1 MKVHLLYADREWTK
15 KNTYFDTKA
24 IIEDLNLDV
33 FFKTAARNQEEQTKT
48 VQTLGGE
55 DAYLAE
61 VMEQVMMVPLGSRE
75 EILFRQDVLKDF
87 LAHPELADYLYG
99 FSDNLM
105 FEWNKLGR
113 KDMKKDYRETNGY
126 LITRMKMLYLFLDKL
141 AELKQYLTENREGLK
156 SEGFRNLL
164 SGLEKAFGKENEAYL
179 WQLLKSLAFFCEGEV
194 MPGVESKPLK
204 PVLELE
210 CTLSGGF
217 KLEQIWP
224 DVVES
229 TDKKYK
235 KEKRQKSLSER
246 WLGAFAPEP
255 SVPLK
260 EDVVLRDLKRL
271 EYAVVRYIMSY
282 LETFY
287 LECQDFFEQLY
298 FQSAFYFGAC
308 RIYQRMEK
316 TSPKTGS
323 EDEEGKKGLPICF
336 PKVCSN
342 KDLSFS
348 ELKECS
354 MALARRMEVV
364 GNDADIRD
372 KMLLV
377 VTGANQGGK
386 STFLRSIGIAQIM
399 MQCGLFVSAER
410 YESGIFP
417 GIYTHFTRRED
428 VQMNSGRL
436 DEELG
441 RMEQMIRHLEPD
453 SLMLLNES
461 FATTTEQEGS
471 EIAYDII
478 LALLEAGVKVLTV
491 THLLSFAKK
500 CYHQDMK
507 GAEYLSAERLENGER
522 TFRMVQGEPE
532 LTSFGLDLYEEIIGE
547 QET

>member
-1 MKVHLLYADREWTK
+1 MKVHLLFEDREWSK
-15 KNTYFDTKA
+15 KNTYYDTKA
-24 IIEDLNLDV
+24 IIDDLNLDV
-33 FFKTAARNQEEQTKT
+33 FFKTAARNQEKQTGT
-48 VQTLGGE
+48 VQALGKE
-55 DAYLAE
+55 DGYLAD
-61 VMEQVMMVPLGSRE
+61 VMEQVMMVPLSSRE
-75 EILFRQDVLKDF
+75 EILFRQNVLKDF
-87 LAHPELADYLYG
+87 LSVQGLAEYLYSL
-99 FSDNLM
+99 SDDLM
-105 FEWNKLGR
+105 LEWDKLGR
-113 KDMKKDYRETNGY
+113 KDMKKDYQETNGY
-126 LITRMKMLYLFLDKL
+126 LINRIKMLYIFLDKL
-141 AELKQYLTENREGLK
+141 SELKQYLIKKREVLESKGLI
-156 SEGFRNLL
+156 NLIC
-164 SGLEKAFGKENEAYL
+164 GLEESFGEENEAYL
-179 WQLLKSLAFFCEGEV
+179 RQLLKSLSFFCEGEA
-194 MPGVESKPLK
+194 MSEVEVKPLK
-204 PVLELE
+204 PVFELE

-235 KEKRQKSLSER
+235 REKRQKSLSER

-260 EDVVLRDLKRL
+260 EDMVLRDLKCL
-271 EYAVVRYIMSY
+271 EYTVVQYIMSY

-287 LECQDFFEQLY
+287 LECQNFFEQLY
-298 FQSAFYFGAC
+298 FQSAFYFGAY
-308 RIYQRMEK
+308 RIYSRMK
-316 TSPKTGS
+316 KMASKTGF
-323 EDEEGKKGLPICF
+323 DEERKCGLPICF

-342 KDLSFS
+342 KDISFS
-348 ELKECS
+348 GLKECS
-354 MALARRMEVV
+354 MALARHIEVI
-364 GNDADIRD
+364 GNDVDIRD

-386 STFLRSIGIAQIM
+386 STFLRSIGIAQVM
-399 MQCGLFVSAER
+399 MQCGLFVSAES
-410 YESGIFP
+410 YESGIFS

-441 RMEQMIRHLEPD
+441 RMEQMIRHLKPD

-478 LALLEAGVKVLTV
+478 RALIEAGVKVLTV

-500 CYHQDMK
+500 CCNQGMK
-507 GAEYLSAERLENGER
+507 GAEFLSAERLENGER

-547 QET
+547 MPVQ

>member
-1 MKVHLLYADREWTK
+1 MKAHLLYENKEWTK
-15 KNTYFDTKA
+15 GKTYFDTKA
-24 IIEDLNLDV
+24 VIEDLNLDI
-33 FFKTAARNQEEQTKT
+33 FFKTAARNQEEQTGT
-48 VQTLGGE
+48 VQALGGE
-55 DAYLAE
+55 DVYLAE
-61 VMEQVMMVPLGSRE
+61 VMEQVMMVPLNSWD
-75 EILFRQDVLKDF
+75 EIFFRQEVLKDC
-87 LAHPELADYLYG
+87 LSVQELAEELYS
-99 FSDNLM
+99 FCDNLM

-113 KDMKKDYRETNGY
+113 RDMRKDYRETNGY

-141 AELKQYLTENREGLK
+141 AELKQYLAKKRELLH
-156 SEGFRNLL
+156 SAGFQNLL
-164 SGLEKAFGKENEAYL
+164 SGLEGEFREENEAYL
-179 WQLLKSLAFFCEGEV
+179 RQLLNSLAFFCEGEDV
-194 MPGVESKPLK
+194 SGAERNTLK
-204 PVLELE
+204 PVMELE

-235 KEKRQKSLSER
+235 KEKRQKTLSER

-255 SVPLK
+255 SVPLR
-260 EDVVLRDLKRL
+260 EDVVLRDLKQL
-271 EYAVVRYIMSY
+271 EYAVVRYIMGY

-287 LECQDFFEQLY
+287 LECQGFFEQLY

-308 RIYQRMEK
+308 RIYQRMK
-316 TSPKTGS
+316 NTAS
-323 EDEEGKKGLPICF
+323 GKPAKDGENDNQSGLPICF
-336 PKVCSN
+336 PSVCSN
-342 KDLSFS
+342 DNLSFD

-354 MALARRMEVV
+354 MALGRRIEVI
-364 GNDADIRD
+364 GNDVDIRD

-386 STFLRSIGIAQIM
+386 STFLRSIGIAQVM
-399 MQCGLFVSAER
+399 MQCGLFVSAKR
-410 YESGIFP
+410 YESGIFR

-441 RMEQMIRHLEPD
+441 RMEQMILHLEQD

-500 CYHQDMK
+500 CYHQGRMK
-507 GAEYLSAERLENGER
+507 AEYLSAERLKNGER

-532 LTSFGLDLYEEIIGE
+532 LTSFGLDLYEEIIGRK
-547 QET
+547 